1 MEEPRDAALFN
12 GQDDGL
18 VKVEAAFSALR
29 EEPVMITPCHGLI
42 AMSKLSSRSGRQ
54 VPAVSSSMASQRR
67 DALWATVRSGEG
79 CVEAR

>member
-12 GQDDGL
+12 GHDHGL
-18 VKVEAAFSALR
+18 VRVEASALG
-29 EEPVMITPCHGLI
+29 EEAVHDHGMPLTRRDVEAVVAERTPG
-42 AMSKLSSRSGRQ
+42 SGGEFIDL
-54 VPAVSSSMASQRR
+54 ASQRR